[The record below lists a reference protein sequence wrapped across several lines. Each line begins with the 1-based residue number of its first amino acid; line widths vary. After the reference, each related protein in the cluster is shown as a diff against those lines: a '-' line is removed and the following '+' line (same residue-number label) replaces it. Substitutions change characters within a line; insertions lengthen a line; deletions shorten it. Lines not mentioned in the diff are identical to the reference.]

1 MDINI
6 EIEDKLYEANVCRK
20 EQEYDLAVKK
30 YIELYQILKKN
41 KQWYQQ
47 YGCEVL
53 KQLCFCYRKK
63 KNIKAAIDSINEAI
77 RLTSKNSLK
86 YECNQ
91 TARSNLAIC
100 YMNKGVI
107 YDEMGIFD
115 TAIENYNMGV
125 SIFRELVTHNGT
137 QMNLLI
143 NALLN
148 LGTAYFNNK
157 EYDISKRTFYELLD
171 FLGNNREVDSRG
183 MYAMDYKKKIEGEKA

>member
-6 EIEDKLYEANVCRK
+6 EIEDKLYEANVYRK
-20 EQEYDLAVKK
+20 EQEYDLAVEK
-30 YIELYQILKKN
+30 YIELYQIVKKST
-41 KQWYQQ
+41 QWYQQ

-63 KNIKAAIDSINEAI
+63 RNTNAAVDSINEAI
-77 RLTSKNSLK
+77 RLAGKNSLK
-86 YECNQ
+86 YESNEA
-91 TARSNLAIC
+91 ARSNLAIC

-107 YDEMGIFD
+107 YDEIGDFD
-115 TAIENYNMGV
+115 VAIENYNMGV
-125 SIFRELVTHNGT
+125 SILRELVAYNGT

-157 EYDISKRTFYELLD
+157 EYDISKRTFHELLD
-171 FLGNNREVDSRG
+171 CLGDNREVDSRG
-183 MYAMDYKKKIEGEKA
+183 MYAMDYIEKIKRIEG